1 MSIPKVSGNSRVTEV
16 DALLKQSIAVYE
28 KSDWSSDIY
37 LTGLFNEIKS
47 LSLELTE
54 ALIKLKGE
62 SESEEIDDIRDDQ
75 FRGIYFQVQ
84 SNLYHSDS
92 AVKGAAES
100 IDGIIGSTGLSVVD
114 MAYDIESSIIDSMLK
129 KLDTPEMSAAID
141 LIPGLEVLIYNLNKT
156 NSTFKESRV
165 NFKTAKADD
174 KEVLSATQQK
184 KRILTLFNGKFH
196 AYIYGMFMVD
206 EAKYGDFTRS
216 VMQIIQDNNLNVKKR
231 IAAN

>member
-100 IDGIIGSTGLSVVD
+100 INAIIGSTGLSVVD